1 MSSETKI
8 PVQWGSFFLCVVIS
22 FGQFIGAYESVIIG
36 TTLQKPDFMR
46 TMGLWDADGNEMP
59 NYGSIVGAITGLF
72 AVSPLSLNVGPPS
85 YHHQVLTII

>member
-1 MSSETKI
+1 MSPETKT
-8 PVQWGSFFLCVVIS
+8 PVHWGSFFLCVVIS

-46 TMGLWDADGNEMP
+46 TMGLWDVDGNELP

-72 AVSPLSLNVGPPS
+72 SVSPLSLDVEPR
-85 YHHQVLTII
+85 